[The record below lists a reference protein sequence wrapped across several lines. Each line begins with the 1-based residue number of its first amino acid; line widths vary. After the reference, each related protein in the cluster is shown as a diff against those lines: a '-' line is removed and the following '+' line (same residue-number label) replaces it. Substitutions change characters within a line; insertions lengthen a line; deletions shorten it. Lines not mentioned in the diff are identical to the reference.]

1 MEGSGSIDFAA
12 NYNGWVVI
20 KKASVRE
27 NTKPEEVAFHLASIR
42 QTIDRK
48 AFEILGVDT
57 KTLDDYA
64 LSVTKEGRKSYQNL
78 AQAIQALG
86 SAEAKA
92 AVEKACAGRTENGE
106 PAKTYLLRKV
116 VQNLGFDLDVNQEML
131 AKVYPNLKLP
141 KQRGRKPTK

>member
-12 NYNGWVVI
+12 SYRGWVVI
-20 KKASVRE
+20 KKASVHE
-27 NTKPEEVAFHLASIR
+27 DTKPEEIAFQLASIR

-57 KTLDDYA
+57 KALDDYA
-64 LSVTKEGRKSYQNL
+64 LSVTKEGRKNYQSL
-78 AQAIQALG
+78 ANAIQALG
-86 SAEAKA
+86 SSEAKA
-92 AVEKACAGRTENGE
+92 AAGKAAGKAENEE
-106 PAKTYLLRKV
+106 PAKVYLLRRI

-141 KQRGRKPTK
+141 KPRGRKPSK